1 MFKKLFRFGAKKE
14 EEKKALLPEAIRKSI
29 LHSLGLKSV
38 PIMPGAAQ
46 QAFMLATNP
55 NAEARDYIEV
65 LEADEGLSAR
75 VLKIANS
82 VFYDRGGGS
91 RTIADAVNVVGLS
104 ELKNLLNATA
114 LSNLFPVRHHLR
126 ATFWTH
132 NIATA
137 LTARVLASSLYPGTS
152 DQAFLAGLMHDIG
165 KLLMLQQHMNN
176 YERVLRKGLAEG
188 IESITAEV
196 RVYPFAHTHV
206 GQMLAER
213 WNFSLDL
220 YDVIG
225 NHHQLWDDIP
235 RDSLTALIKVSDIIV
250 HTTGLQGG
258 KDVASY
264 KRIYGPLLEQA
275 WEFLGVSAK
284 DQRQLVQDAAREFDS
299 EYQLYESWGRG

>member
-1 MFKKLFRFGAKKE
+1 MFKKLFGLGAKKD
-14 EEKKALLPEAIRKSI
+14 EEKQTLLPEAIRKSI

-55 NAEARDYIEV
+55 NAEAHDYIEV

-75 VLKIANS
+75 ILKIANS

-91 RTIADAVNVVGLS
+91 RTIADAVNVVGLA

-126 ATFWTH
+126 ASFWTH

-137 LTARVLASSLYPGTS
+137 LTARVLSRSVYPTGT

-165 KLLMLQQHMNN
+165 KLLMLQQHMDN
-176 YERVLRKGLAEG
+176 YERVLRKGLSDG
-188 IESITAEV
+188 IDSVSAEV
-196 RVYPFAHTHV
+196 QVYPFAHTHV

-213 WNFSLDL
+213 WNFSQDL

-225 NHHQLWDDIP
+225 GHHQPWEDIP
-235 RDSLTALIKVSDIIV
+235 RGSLTGLIKVSDVIV
-250 HTTGLQGG
+250 HASGFEGG
-258 KDVASY
+258 KETASY
-264 KRIYGPLLEQA
+264 KRIYQPILEQA

-284 DQRQLVQDAAREFDS
+284 DQRQLVQDAARDFDS
-299 EYQLYESWGRG
+299 EYQLYESWGRQ